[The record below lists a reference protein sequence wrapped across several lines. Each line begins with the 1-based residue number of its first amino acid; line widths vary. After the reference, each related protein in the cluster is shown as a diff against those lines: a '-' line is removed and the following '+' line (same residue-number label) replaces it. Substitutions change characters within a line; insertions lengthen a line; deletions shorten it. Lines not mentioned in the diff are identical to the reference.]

1 MKKENWKKLANDL
14 RAENKDLKAQLDAID
29 NSHEDNTQLRV
40 KIGELMQKV
49 DGLERKNVRA
59 ERAIKDNKD
68 QFIYVTGILSV
79 LKRLSGL
86 YPEEQMTHE
95 EFTKNERGAYR
106 EILSE
111 VDLPF

>member
-29 NSHEDNTQLRV
+29 SSYESNR
-40 KIGELMQKV
+40 ELCIEREELTKQIA
-49 DGLERKNVRA
+49 DLERKNTRA
-59 ERAIKDNKD
+59 ERIIRDNKD
-68 QFIYVTGILSV
+68 QYIYATGILSV